1 MKFTFLGTGTSQGV
15 PVISCGCE
23 ICRSENPKDKRL
35 RSSLLVEANEK
46 VIVVDSGPDFRQQLL
61 RENVKQLDAILFT
74 HGHKDHTAGMD
85 DFRPFN
91 YYQKKPMEVY
101 ATPEVQ
107 EILRREFSYIF
118 SGIYYPGIPELNF
131 HTIDSKPFSAE
142 GVPVTPIQVL
152 HFKLP
157 VLGFRFGDFTYITDA
172 NFISV
177 EEKKKIQGTKV
188 LVLNALRR
196 EHHISH
202 FTLDEAIDLAKELK
216 AEQTYFTHISH
227 QLGLHDK
234 VNEELPAGMQLAYD
248 GLKVEV

>member
-23 ICRSENPKDKRL
+23 VCRSENPKDKRL
-35 RSSLLVEANEK
+35 RSSLLVEANDK

-131 HTIDSKPFSAE
+131 HTIGSEPFSAE
-142 GVPVTPIQVL
+142 EVPVTPIQVL

-172 NFISV
+172 NFISA

-202 FTLDEAIDLAKELK
+202 FTLDEAIALAKELK